1 MPPGHLGL
9 GVVHGCPHCA
19 WGALL
24 RRWAHPV
31 ARVVAFAAVSVGLV
45 PGSLTPW
52 GVTPREVGTFPAL
65 RSAPCLANWT
75 TAPVGVGLTVVTRFL
90 VAAWARAGGR
100 DMPGYWWL
108 GDLPSVTYGC
118 AALSP
123 SPPWSQWLGDSSS
136 GLGGLRGRRTRE
148 LAAGRSHPWPWAFL
162 VSVPGRGVR
171 LCLTGVAPG
180 GPGRGPSIRCHGL
193 HMPFAAVMPQAS
205 GLGGQARL
213 ARAGPSLTSRPR
225 NH

>member
-1 MPPGHLGL
+1 MLAQLGDACEAL
-9 GVVHGCPHCA
+9 FDSPRIACVPCAMHAAQVCA
-19 WGALL
+19 WPVVLPSLSWRQPTMRPQCVGEGSLPALRAL
-24 RRWAHPV
+24 CGSCIVPLWWSFVRT
-31 ARVVAFAAVSVGLV
+31 

-75 TAPVGVGLTVVTRFL
+75 TAPAGVGLTAVTRFL

-108 GDLPSVTYGC
+108 GDSPSVTYGC
-118 AALSP
+118 AVLSP
-123 SPPWSQWLGDSSS
+123 SPPWSRWLGDSSS

-162 VSVPGRGVR
+162 VSVPG
-171 LCLTGVAPG
+171 
-180 GPGRGPSIRCHGL
+180 
-193 HMPFAAVMPQAS
+193 S
-205 GLGGQARL
+205 G
-213 ARAGPSLTSRPR
+213 
-225 NH
+225 